1 MRHLISA
8 LAVLTLLTTSALA
21 APSDDLFSAT
31 PRDFERPAQAKVV
44 GVYVPNWE
52 PLAVLDVIKPGSVSH
67 LLYAFLRICG
77 PGQLPKDAPN
87 CAGKAPFELASGPME
102 QTFDAAFLRLKQRA
116 PHIKVVASV
125 GGWGGSDPFFHLA
138 NDPARRA
145 VFAASAVQ
153 FLREH
158 PGFDGID
165 IDWEHPGGNGSA
177 NGVALGSPADGQG
190 YADVMID
197 LRKAVDA
204 LGVDTGRRYLVTT
217 AVNSARAIVGRV
229 NYRAAEPALDLVF
242 MMTYDF
248 YGGWS
253 KVGGHHTA
261 LFSSGRQAD
270 DGVDEQ
276 VRNMMS
282 AGLPANKLV
291 VGVAMYG
298 RGFSGL
304 AKPVTGTVKTGDYP
318 PAAEAVA
325 GEAGA
330 ITYKAL
336 AQQLMKGQ
344 RGFQT
349 QFDATGQAWYLWR
362 ASDGAYIGYDDP
374 RAVLLKGAYVRD
386 KGLAGLFAWE
396 LSQDNGDILNAM
408 NRGLGFKPKP

>member
-1 MRHLISA
+1 MRYLLCASISFFA
-8 LAVLTLLTTSALA
+8 AACFAA
-21 APSDDLFSAT
+21 APEVFTGKPL
-31 PRDFERPAQAKVV
+31 DFVRPPDAKVV

-52 PLAVLDVIKPGSVSH
+52 TVALVDAIKPGSVSH

-77 PGQLPKDAPN
+77 PGQLPKDAAN
-87 CAGKAPFELASGPME
+87 CAGKAAFELAAGPME
-102 QTFDAAFLRLKQRA
+102 QTFDAAFIRLKQRA
-116 PHIKVVASV
+116 PHVKVLASV

-145 VFAASAVQ
+145 VFAASAVR
-153 FLREH
+153 FLRQH

-165 IDWEHPGGNGSA
+165 IDWEHPGGNGAA
-177 NGVALGSPADGQG
+177 NGVQLGSPADGQG
-190 YADVMID
+190 YADVMIA
-197 LRKAVDA
+197 LRQAVDA
-204 LGVDTGRRYLVTT
+204 LGADTGRRYLVTT
-217 AVNSARAIVGRV
+217 AVNSARNVVQRV

-253 KVGGHHTA
+253 KGGGHHTA
-261 LFSSGRQAD
+261 LFSSAPQAD

-276 VRNMMS
+276 VGNMRA
-282 AGLPANKLV
+282 AGLPAAKLV

-304 AKPVTGTVKTGDYP
+304 AKPLTGTAKTGDYP
-318 PAAEAVA
+318 PAAQAVA

-336 AQQLMKGQ
+336 VKQLMGQ
-344 RGFQT
+344 RGFT
-349 QFDATGQAWYLWR
+349 AQFDSPSQAWHLWR
-362 ASDGAYIGYDDP
+362 AGDGVYIGYDDP
-374 RAVLLKGAYVRD
+374 RAVLLKGAYVLD

-408 NRGLGFKPKP
+408 NRGLGHSPKR

>member
-31 PRDFERPAQAKVV
+31 PQDFVRPAQAKVV

-52 PLAVLDVIKPGSVSH
+52 PLAVLDAIKPGSVSH

-77 PGQLPKDAPN
+77 PGQLPKDGPN

-138 NDPARRA
+138 NEPARRA

-204 LGVDTGRRYLVTT
+204 LGADTGRRYLVTT

-261 LFSSGRQAD
+261 LFSSAPQAD

-374 RAVLLKGAYVRD
+374 RAVLLKGAYVRE

-396 LSQDNGDILNAM
+396 LSQDTGDILNAM
-408 NRGLGFKPKP
+408 NRGLGFKPKH